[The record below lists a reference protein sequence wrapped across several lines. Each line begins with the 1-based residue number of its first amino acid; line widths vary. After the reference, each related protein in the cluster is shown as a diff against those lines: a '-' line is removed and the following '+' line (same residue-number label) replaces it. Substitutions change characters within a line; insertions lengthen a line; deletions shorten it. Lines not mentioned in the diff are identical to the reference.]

1 MDYLAV
7 SKSYPELYQ
16 AVKKIFKDSEIR
28 SIEVISADMGKVGN
42 KNTKNHIRYQKLNF
56 ECFI

>member
-28 SIEVISADMGKVGN
+28 SIEVISADMGKVDN
-42 KNTKNHIRYQKLNF
+42 KNTKNH
-56 ECFI
+56 